1 MQTINQCWHQPPVQA
16 PSPASGPNPASQLDL
31 ASAWNRICA
40 GAVLYRGN
48 ATPFPVYLPFNR
60 FEAFNG
66 GGNAAVF
73 ELTVAE
79 RQLQAWVVPDRL
91 SGEPRVVHAKGG
103 IDKATD
109 VTFVDHFRKSNTAAV
124 LPSAVPTHEGG
135 IAMNLNPQQQQA
147 LLQALLQ
154 ATSSQTAPRAPSTV
168 VPARVHSSAD
178 WARAHRSQATVWVP
192 EIGRP
197 MPMAYV
203 REGQLYNGR
212 KALVFELRLHRVYRC
227 MVAPSDRNGEPM
239 VVGCDKPDERSQFK
253 VVG

>member
-16 PSPASGPNPASQLDL
+16 RAPASDPNPASQFDVT
-31 ASAWNRICA
+31 AAWNRICT
-40 GAVLYRGN
+40 GAVLYRGS

-60 FEAFNG
+60 FEALNG

-109 VTFVDHFRKSNTAAV
+109 VTFVDHFRKSSTAAV
-124 LPSAVPTHEGG
+124 LPSAVPTHQGG
-135 IAMNLNPQQQQA
+135 TAMNLNPQQQQA

-154 ATSSQTAPRAPSTV
+154 STSSHAQRAPSPV
-168 VPARVHSSAD
+168 IPARVHSSAD
-178 WARAHRSQATVWVP
+178 WARAHRSQVTVWVP

-227 MVAPSDRNGEPM
+227 MVAPSDRNGEPI
-239 VVGCDKPDERSQFK
+239 VVACDKPDERSQFK